1 MTKNIKEINKAI
13 DILNDRKA
21 ECDALIENLSIMKE
35 GIDSVELAEEV
46 QQNDRQDGYLIPDAS
61 NDVEVVPVTDRT
73 KHEILE
79 TIPRLI
85 EVVSRV
91 PIPEDVENSVA
102 IQTSNAEPNIK
113 RQVTHAV
120 YRTGYF
126 DGVADTIHNLQKFQR
141 IGPEPINIDAVNE
154 KLL

>member
-46 QQNDRQDGYLIPDAS
+46 EQDGYLIPDAS

-91 PIPEDVENSVA
+91 PIPEDVEKSVV
-102 IQTSNAEPNIK
+102 IQASNAEPNIK